1 MSRLANSPK
10 SLLRICKNAHPLT
23 HLPKSVLRIG
33 KTRTLILKLQ
43 ARSAQHAC
51 STIVKQC
58 ALIKPAASQNIIC
71 CLPIHASGAHD
82 DGLLGHMAAALGFFW
97 RTGGAPLGDQ
107 SLARR
112 YSQEAWR
119 HRWVRWSW
127 AGVLEYRLIVVY
139 VPLDNNVAAD

>member
-10 SLLRICKNAHPLT
+10 SLLRKRKTRIPQPTCQ
-23 HLPKSVLRIG
+23 KSVLRTG
-33 KTRTLILKLQ
+33 NKRTLIIKLQ
-43 ARSAQHAC
+43 ARSVHKVC
-51 STIVKQC
+51 SAIVKQC

-71 CLPIHASGAHD
+71 CLPNASGVH